1 MKRIAFALSALLLSI
16 TLAAQ
21 TTQEEFQKRYELLSG
36 RLGPGGVGIE
46 TLINKWEAAF
56 PDDCNMLEA
65 KYSYYISKC
74 TS

>member
-46 TLINKWEAAF
+46 TPSIHIILASAQARR
-56 PDDCNMLEA
+56 L
-65 KYSYYISKC
+65 
-74 TS
+74 

>member
-36 RLGPGGVGIE
+36 RLSRGGVESE
-46 TLINKWEAAF
+46 TLINNWEAAF

-65 KYSYYISKC
+65 KY
-74 TS
+74 